1 MDWGLGI
8 GIMDQRLGYPGR
20 CQVGEE
26 VLLRVRLG
34 LGMRGVCLGIIDMGI
49 GSQEARAAMAARA
62 VSAASPCV
70 LRFSSER
77 SEPLRARDGRL
88 SAGVRIWGA

>member
-34 LGMRGVCLGIIDMGI
+34 LGMMGVCLGIIDMGI
-49 GSQEARAAMAARA
+49 GSQEARAA
-62 VSAASPCV
+62 SAASPCV
-70 LRFSSER
+70 RTTAGSPQELELGRVA
-77 SEPLRARDGRL
+77 PL
-88 SAGVRIWGA
+88 

>member
-8 GIMDQRLGYPGR
+8 GIMDQGLGDPGR

-34 LGMRGVCLGIIDMGI
+34 LGMMGVCLGIIDMGI
-49 GSQEARAAMAARA
+49 VSQEARAA
-62 VSAASPCV
+62 SAASPCV
-70 LRFSSER
+70 LHF
-77 SEPLRARDGRL
+77 
-88 SAGVRIWGA
+88 